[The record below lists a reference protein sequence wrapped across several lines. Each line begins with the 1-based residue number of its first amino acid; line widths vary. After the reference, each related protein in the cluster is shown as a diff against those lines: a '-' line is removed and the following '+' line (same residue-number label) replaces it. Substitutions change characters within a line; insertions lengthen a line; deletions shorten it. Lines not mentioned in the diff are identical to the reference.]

1 MTEDE
6 FERTLREAFDGR
18 AREAVNDSVAPPP
31 PRFVTGG
38 ATVRRHRRARLLAP
52 LAAAAAVVGVVT
64 TVAAVRSTSDD
75 SHTVG
80 VGVHGTS
87 AVSSAE
93 LSSATAS
100 AAP

>member
-1 MTEDE
+1 MTGDE
-6 FERTLREAFDGR
+6 FERTLREALDGR
-18 AREAVNDSVAPPP
+18 AREAVGDSVAPPP

-64 TVAAVRSTSDD
+64 TVAALRSTSDD

-80 VGVHGTS
+80 VGGHGTS
-87 AVSSAE
+87 AASSPG
-93 LSSATAS
+93 LSSSATVA
-100 AAP
+100 